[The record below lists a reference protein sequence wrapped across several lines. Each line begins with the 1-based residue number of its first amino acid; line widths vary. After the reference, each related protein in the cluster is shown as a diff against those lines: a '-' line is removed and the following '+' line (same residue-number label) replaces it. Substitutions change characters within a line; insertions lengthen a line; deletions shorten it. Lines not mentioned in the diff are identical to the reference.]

1 MTTERQV
8 ATKRVTVI
16 TAFYAPETSAAAK
29 RLRAIADGFRR
40 NGWDT
45 RVITQLPNYPQGRIY
60 PGYGEAVGV
69 ERDEDGIEVT
79 RLKPALIPK
88 NQLSRRFFA
97 ELRFIVKAVRQAV
110 RFRSDLIYVSS
121 PYLLNGWWVTVNR
134 RRLASRIIWEVR
146 DLTWLYAGASQRDRF
161 AVGRLF
167 EKLMA
172 WTATHVD
179 AVITTTAGQ
188 AEYLAGLSRIKR
200 NLVCPNG
207 VSWEHFE
214 LIRKAGSLPKQQFT
228 VIYAGLIG
236 YPQQLATFVAAAKE
250 LPEVRFILIGTGVDQ
265 PALEQAA
272 QERGIA
278 NLSFIGYLPL
288 EELAAYYRTAD
299 VLYAQL
305 RDDPVFARTHPS
317 KIWEYMAA
325 GKPIIYGGAGEGAT
339 TLQTAGAG
347 LVIPPEQPAALA
359 AAIAYLR
366 QHPELGATMGRNGQT
381 FVLKHR
387 IREDLVQRLIAQ
399 IEALGQEVRGHE
411 VG

>member
-1 MTTERQV
+1 MTTERQAV
-8 ATKRVTVI
+8 TKSITVI
-16 TAFYAPETSAAAK
+16 TAFYAPETAAAAK

-45 RVITQLPNYPQGRIY
+45 RVITQLPNYPQGRIN
-60 PGYGEAVGV
+60 PDYGETAGV
-69 ERDEDGIEVT
+69 ERNEDGIRVT
-79 RLKPALIPK
+79 RLKPALAPQ
-88 NQLSRRFFA
+88 NRLSRRLFA
-97 ELRFIVKAVRQAV
+97 ELRFIVKAVRHAA

-146 DLTWLYAGASQRDRF
+146 DLTWLYAGAAQRDRF
-161 AVGRLF
+161 AVGRFF

-172 WTATHVD
+172 WTAAQVD

-188 AEYLAGLSRIKR
+188 AEYLAGLAPIQCK
-200 NLVCPNG
+200 LVCPNG

-214 LIRKAGSLPKQQFT
+214 LIRNAGSLPKQQFT

-236 YPQQLATFVAAAKE
+236 YPQQLLTFVAAAQE
-250 LPEVRFILIGTGVDQ
+250 LPEVRFVLIGTGVDQ

-272 QERGIA
+272 QERSIA
-278 NLSFIGYLPL
+278 NLSFTGYLPL
-288 EELAAYYRTAD
+288 EKLAAYYRTAD

-317 KIWEYMAA
+317 KLWEYMAA
-325 GKPIIYGGAGEGAT
+325 GKPIIYGGTGEGAA

-347 LVIPPEQPAALA
+347 LVIPPEQPAALV
-359 AAIAYLR
+359 AAITYLR
-366 QHPELGATMGRNGQT
+366 QHPELAAAMGRNGQT
-381 FVLKHR
+381 FVLRHR
-387 IREDLVQRLIAQ
+387 IREDLVQRLITQ
-399 IEALGQEVRGHE
+399 IETLGREVSGDE
-411 VG
+411 IG